1 MPTAHIFVTLKPG
14 LFDAQGAT
22 IRRALLQLG
31 HNAVQDARIGK
42 LITLQLDDTLPGEEM
57 QHRLDQMCQQLL
69 ANPVIENY
77 EITFEGDVPEA
88 AAPTSHTPLRE
99 RMRPTSRA
107 SASSTPAS
115 DPKTPGG
122 ISINEPFA
130 LDFNAYTSLP
140 TEEKL
145 ALRSMAWQKH
155 GTWIMNQLN
164 ERRADWI
171 LCVGGEVIESGES
184 LDTYPP
190 EARLTELGTANDLAP
205 WVFTRPPS

>member
-22 IRRALLQLG
+22 ISRALHQLG
-31 HNAVQDARIGK
+31 HNAVQDTRIGK
-42 LITLQLDDTLPGEEM
+42 LITITLDDSLAADEM

-77 EITFEGDVPEA
+77 EITFDEEVPDSA
-88 AAPTSHTPLRE
+88 TPTTPTSLRS
-99 RMRPTSRA
+99 RIRPTSYA
-107 SASSTPAS
+107 SAGSTQAS

-122 ISINEPFA
+122 LPINEPFA
-130 LDFNAYTSLP
+130 LDFISYNSLP

-145 ALRSMAWQKH
+145 GLRSLAWQKH
-155 GTWIMNQLN
+155 GAWIMSQLN
-164 ERRADWI
+164 EKGANWV
-171 LCVGGEVIESGES
+171 LCVGGEVMESGES
-184 LDTYPP
+184 LDTYPS
-190 EARLTELGTANDLAP
+190 EERLAQLGDANDLVP